1 MINAEEKFLYD
12 LMTKLYNSG
21 VPIVF
26 KGAMVLKV
34 VQFAYGNPS
43 GLERETHDLD
53 GDWVNGTP
61 SMSYLTSVLQKAMN
75 ELGYPLKV
83 EPYRDYGERKSAG
96 FNFVRLD
103 NNSIFTSMDLSIRSN
118 NCTQLYSYING
129 VRFYGQ
135 TIDKIIVDKI
145 VVCSNK
151 TVFRRIKDVIDLYI
165 LSYCW
170 CGSKKELT
178 NLSKSLNK
186 TLGDFECFKTRYS
199 DLEHAYSR
207 YNNSATILEFSK
219 VYNRV
224 YNFLAPFNSDIEDC
238 YWNRADWI

>member
-53 GDWVNGTP
+53 GDWVNGKP
-61 SMSYLTSVLQKAMN
+61 SMSYLTSVLQKVIN
-75 ELGYPLKV
+75 DLGYPLKV

-135 TIDKIIVDKI
+135 TVDKIIVDKI

-170 CGSKKELT
+170 CGNKKELT
-178 NLSKSLNK
+178 NLSKSLGK
-186 TLGDFECFKTRYS
+186 TLGDFDSFKTRYT
-199 DLEHAYSR
+199 DLEHAYSK
-207 YNNSATILEFSK
+207 YNNSATILPFRQIYS
-219 VYNRV
+219 RV
-224 YNFLAPFNSDIEDC
+224 YSFLTPFINNIENC
-238 YWNRADWI
+238 YWNDINWI